1 MECANVKC
9 MHKELKEKWLAK
21 EIEKDV
27 CSRNKH
33 WYVEQIDN
41 LAAKYKSVEQNY
53 QIKRP

>member
-1 MECANVKC
+1 MR
-9 MHKELKEKWLAK
+9 KELKEKWSAN

-41 LAAKYKSVEQNY
+41 LASKYKSVEQDY
-53 QIKRP
+53 SIKRA